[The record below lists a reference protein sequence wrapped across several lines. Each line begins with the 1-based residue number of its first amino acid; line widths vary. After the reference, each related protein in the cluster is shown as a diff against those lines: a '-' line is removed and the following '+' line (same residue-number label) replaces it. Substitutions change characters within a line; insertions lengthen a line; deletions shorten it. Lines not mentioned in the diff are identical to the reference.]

1 MLSPALICLNPGP
14 IRHRWLVTD
23 VLTMAALQICD
34 PITLLVLVESYN
46 GPIHFETSNFM
57 TIEPTD

>member
-14 IRHRWLVTD
+14 IRHRRLVTD

-34 PITLLVLVESYN
+34 PITLLVLVEPYN
-46 GPIHFETSNFM
+46 GPMHFETPNIM
-57 TIEPTD
+57 TVEPAD